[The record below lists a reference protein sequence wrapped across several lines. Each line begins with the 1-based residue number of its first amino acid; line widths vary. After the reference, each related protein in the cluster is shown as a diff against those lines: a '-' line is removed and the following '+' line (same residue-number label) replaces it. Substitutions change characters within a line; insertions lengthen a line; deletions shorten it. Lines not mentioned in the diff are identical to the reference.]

1 MNLGDG
7 TTTDRS
13 TAVDTGVRDA
23 VLVDANCYVTA
34 HTVAVT
40 SDGTVYT
47 WGYNANCQL
56 GDGTTTTRSSPV
68 DIGWNTGY
76 DIVGVS
82 TNSYETHLTTADGA
96 VMSWGYNY
104 YGQVTSVPS

>member
-1 MNLGDG
+1 M
-7 TTTDRS
+7 
-13 TAVDTGVRDA
+13 
-23 VLVDANCYVTA
+23 LVDANCWKMA

-47 WGYNANCQL
+47 WGYNSDCQL

-76 DIVGVS
+76 EIASVS
-82 TNSYETHLTTADGA
+82 TNGIETHVATADGA
-96 VMSWGYNY
+96 VMSWGNND

>member
-13 TAVDTGVRDA
+13 TPVDTGVRDA
-23 VLVDANCYVTA
+23 VLVDANCYEAA
-34 HTVAVT
+34 HTVAVK

-47 WGYNANCQL
+47 WGYNGNGQL
-56 GDGTTTTRSSPV
+56 GDGTTTSRSSPV

-82 TNSYETHLTTADGA
+82 TNSVGTRVATADGA
-96 VMSWGYNY
+96 VMSWGNND

>member
-1 MNLGDG
+1 ME
-7 TTTDRS
+7 
-13 TAVDTGVRDA
+13 
-23 VLVDANCYVTA
+23 

-47 WGYNANCQL
+47 WGFNGYCQL
-56 GDGTTTTRSSPV
+56 GDGTKTTRSSPV

-76 DIVGVS
+76 EITGVS
-82 TNSYETHLTTADGA
+82 TNSIETRVATADGA
-96 VMSWGYNY
+96 VMSWGDNG